1 MSLLDQHRQ
10 NRFITSSILDTK
22 NMKNHLYKI
31 SDANEAVADV
41 AYRLSELVAIYPIT
55 PSSPMAEL
63 CDEWAMQQKPN
74 LLGSIPQV
82 FQMQSEGGVAGAIHG
97 ALQCGSL
104 VTTFTASQGLLLMI
118 PNLYKIAGELQA
130 FCMHVTARSLATHAL
145 SIFGDHSD
153 VMACRQTGFA
163 MLSSSSVQE
172 AHDMACIAHI
182 ATLRSRIPFMH
193 FFDGFRTS
201 HEINTF
207 QHLDDAV
214 LQAMIPWEDIA
225 THRSRALD
233 PEHPAVRGTAQN
245 PDVFFQAREAANVH
259 YQSLASELKSLMD
272 QFAQLTHRHYGL
284 FQYTGTP
291 DAEHIVICMGSGCRT
306 LEKTAQFLQ
315 KAGEKVG
322 VLQVLLYRPFSIEDF
337 LRIIPTTV
345 RSIAILDRTKEPGSL
360 GEPLYLDVVA
370 AIEEGRSQGHLPL
383 HFHPK
388 IIAGRYGLGSKE
400 FSPAMAK
407 AIFDEL
413 KKESPKRHFTIGIE
427 DDVTHLSLNY
437 DPLFQL
443 QEPSVYESIFYG
455 LGSDGTVGANKN
467 TIKIIGNAT
476 KNFTQAYFVYDSK
489 KSGAMT
495 ISHLRF
501 GPTAIE
507 APYLIQQAN
516 FIGCHQFSF
525 LHTHDILKM
534 AKPGTIFLLNSPYD
548 APHTWGR
555 LSLELQRK
563 IQQLQIKF
571 HIIDAYSIAK
581 KAGIGGRINAI
592 MQTCYFAIS
601 KILPQEEAIQH
612 IKESIRKTYGKKGE
626 AIVQKNFEAVDLT
639 LKHLKEI
646 PVADLAATGISA
658 HHSLSAGAPEF
669 VRNVTQIML
678 SGHGDDLPVSAM
690 PIDGTWPSGTACWEK
705 RNIAEEIPLWDTS
718 LCIQCNKCVSVCP
731 HAAIRSK
738 FYPENELKKDAPS
751 TFCSVDFRSQ
761 AHPCHRFTI
770 QVSPE
775 DCTGCRLCTEICPAR
790 SKNEEG
796 KKALTMTPKEEIL
809 EQERRH
815 YQYFQTL
822 PQPFIQATDLKSS
835 QFCQPLFE
843 FSGACAGCGETPYIK
858 LLTQLFGDHLIIAN
872 ATGCSSIYSGNLP
885 TTPYTTNVEGHGP
898 AWSNSLFEDNA
909 EYGYGMRIACDQ
921 KYHMAEKLL
930 KRKAPL
936 LGDRYVELI
945 LHNLQATPQE
955 IQQQRIYVQELR
967 TKLAQEKDPESMA
980 LFGLAESLIRKSI
993 WIIGGDGWA
1002 YDIGYGGLDHILA
1015 SGRNINVL
1023 VLDTEVYSN
1032 TGGQQSKSTSMGAI
1046 AKFAS
1051 AGKALPKKDLGLL
1064 AMSYGNGYVAQI
1076 AIGAKDSQAFTALM
1090 EAEAY
1095 DGPSL
1100 IIAYS
1105 HCNAHGYPLQLGLQ
1119 QQKKAV
1125 ESGYWLLYRH
1135 DPRRKSQQLS
1145 ALTLDSKEP
1154 HLPLK
1159 EYMQTETRFNLLMRQ
1174 NPERAEQLLRQEE
1187 SHIFEKYAFYRKLAQ
1202 PPA

>member
-1 MSLLDQHRQ
+1 
-10 NRFITSSILDTK
+10 
-22 NMKNHLYKI
+22 MKNHLYKI
-31 SDANEAVADV
+31 SDANEAVADI

-55 PSSPMAEL
+55 PSSPMAEF

-74 LLGSIPQV
+74 LLGGIPQV

-118 PNLYKIAGELQA
+118 PNMYKIAGELQA

-182 ATLRSRIPFMH
+182 ATLHSRIPFMH

-207 QHLDDAV
+207 QNLDDAV
-214 LQAMIPWEDIA
+214 LQTMIPWEAIA
-225 THRSRALD
+225 AHRLRALE
-233 PEHPAVRGTAQN
+233 PEHPAIRGTAQN
-245 PDVFFQAREAANVH
+245 PDVFFQAREAVNVH
-259 YQSLASELKSLMD
+259 YQSLSSQLKSIMD
-272 QFAQLTHRHYGL
+272 QFAELTHRHYGL

-291 DAEHIVICMGSGCRT
+291 DAEHIVICMGSGCKT

-322 VLQVLLYRPFSIEDF
+322 VLQVRLYRPFSMEDF
-337 LRIIPTTV
+337 LRILPITA
-345 RSIAILDRTKEPGSL
+345 RSIAVLDRTKEPGSL
-360 GEPLYLDVVA
+360 GEPLYLDVVT
-370 AIEEGRSQGHLPL
+370 AIEEGRSQGHLPT
-383 HFHPK
+383 HFRPK

-400 FSPAMAK
+400 FSPAVAK

-413 KKESPKRHFTIGIE
+413 KKRSPKQHFTIGIQ

-437 DPLFQL
+437 DSLFQL

-476 KNFTQAYFVYDSK
+476 ENFTQAYFVYDSK

-507 APYLIQQAN
+507 APYLIQQAD

-548 APHTWGR
+548 ALHTWEH
-555 LSLELQRK
+555 LSLESQQK
-563 IQQLQIKF
+563 IQQFQIKF
-571 HIIDAYSIAK
+571 YIIDAYSIAK

-601 KILPQEEAIQH
+601 KILPQEEAIQY

-646 PVADLAATGISA
+646 PIADLIATGIPA
-658 HHSLSAGAPEF
+658 HHNISAKATEF
-669 VRNVTQIML
+669 VQNITQIML
-678 SGHGDDLPVSAM
+678 SGRGDDLPVSAM

-705 RNIAEEIPLWDTS
+705 RNIAEEIPFWDPS

-738 FYPENELKKDAPS
+738 FYPENKLKKDAPS
-751 TFCSVDFRSQ
+751 TFRFVDFRLQ
-761 AHPCHRFTI
+761 AYPHHRFTI

-775 DCTGCRLCTEICPAR
+775 DCTGCRLCTEICPVR

-796 KKALTMTPKEEIL
+796 KKALIMTPKEEIL

-815 YQYFQTL
+815 YEYFQTL
-822 PQPFIQATDLKSS
+822 PQPLIQATDIKSS

-872 ATGCSSIYSGNLP
+872 ATGCSSIYGGNLP
-885 TTPYTTNVEGHGP
+885 TTPYTTDMEGHGP

-930 KRKAPL
+930 KHKAAL
-936 LGDRYVELI
+936 LGDQYIDSI
-945 LHNLQATPQE
+945 LHNPQATSQE
-955 IQQQRIYVQELR
+955 IQQQRVYVRELR
-967 TKLAQEKDPESMA
+967 IKLAKKKDPESIA
-980 LFGLAESLIRKSI
+980 LSELAENLIRKSI
-993 WIIGGDGWA
+993 WIVGGDGWA
-1002 YDIGYGGLDHILA
+1002 YDIGYGGLDHVLA

-1046 AKFAS
+1046 AKFVS

-1064 AMSYGNGYVAQI
+1064 AMSYGNCYVAQI
-1076 AIGAKDSQAFTALM
+1076 AIGAKDSQTFTALA

-1095 DGPSL
+1095 NGPSL

-1105 HCNAHGYPLQLGLQ
+1105 HCIAHGYPLQFGLQ

-1135 DPRRKSQQLS
+1135 DPRRKSQQLP

-1154 HLPLK
+1154 HLPFK
-1159 EYMQTETRFNLLMRQ
+1159 EYMQTEMRFNLLIRQ

-1187 SHIFEKYAFYRKLAQ
+1187 SHILEKYAFYRRLAQ
-1202 PPA
+1202 FPA